1 MANLNNYNDILI
13 NNDYNLLIEYDGTVF
28 VGMSNYINSKKR
40 DYIKNAYCRKNKYK
54 LIRIPFWEVETI
66 NKYLKYLLKI

>member
-40 DYIKNAYCRKNKYK
+40 DYIKT
-54 LIRIPFWEVETI
+54 LIVEKI
-66 NKYLKYLLKI
+66 NIN